1 MKKLLFLLL
10 PLLSYSQIEYTG
22 ISKLIPPSQDVN
34 ININNICN
42 NCLIYQSNFLSSYDS
57 IEQWETYQN
66 DRFESEAMRQWK
78 MDYLYNNIN
87 FNNEFIIDPQ
97 NLNYI
102 LWQ

>member
-1 MKKLLFLLL
+1 
-10 PLLSYSQIEYTG
+10 
-22 ISKLIPPSQDVN
+22 
-34 ININNICN
+34 
-42 NCLIYQSNFLSSYDS
+42 
-57 IEQWETYQN
+57 
-66 DRFESEAMRQWK
+66 MRQWK